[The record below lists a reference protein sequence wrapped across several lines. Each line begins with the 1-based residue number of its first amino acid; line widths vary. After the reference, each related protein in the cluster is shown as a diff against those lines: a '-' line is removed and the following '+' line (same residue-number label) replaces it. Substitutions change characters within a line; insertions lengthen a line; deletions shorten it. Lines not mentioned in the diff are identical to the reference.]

1 MWRKNKLIGK
11 WQDQKNPNVSLEFL
25 SDGKVIYTKIGK
37 LESWES
43 SSDVKKWEIIEGNR
57 LLIEGGQP
65 LKITFEGNTLTLSSE
80 KIQLKYNRIN

>member
-57 LLIEGGQP
+57 LLIEGGQA